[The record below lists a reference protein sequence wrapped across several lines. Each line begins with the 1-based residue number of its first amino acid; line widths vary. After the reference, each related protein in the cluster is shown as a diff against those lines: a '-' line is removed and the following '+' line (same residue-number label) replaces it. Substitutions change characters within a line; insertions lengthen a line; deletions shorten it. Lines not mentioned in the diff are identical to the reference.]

1 MAAAPTD
8 TLKRGPVMPSIVE
21 PDPHDPYAHPGPGSA
36 GGFGFDDGPA
46 TGYDFHHG
54 PATGYDFHDRTVSRH
69 LVHRASVSEVFL
81 TGWQATGPY
90 DFLLGAQWPRLHGF
104 YRLPGDRYHDPVL
117 LAETIRQTGLLIGHA
132 GFGVPRGHH
141 FMMEDLSY
149 ALDGTGLP
157 GLAVTAGPA
166 SLMLAVGCEDVR
178 MRHGELASLRVCV
191 DVTRD
196 GRPIGRGSGRLRVVS
211 PASYARLRGPAR
223 RTLPPRPP
231 APAAPELVGRAQ
243 PADVVLSPTLAPDT
257 WLLRAD
263 ATHPV
268 LFDHELD
275 HVPGMLV
282 LEAARQAAQRLRHP
296 EPVVPVELVTSFDHY
311 IELDR
316 PCFVRAA
323 PEPAPGPAEGPA
335 AADGRLA
342 VRVELLQDG
351 RTAAECLLLTV
362 PVDGPAEGPGVPV
375 RRDAYDGRPAVPGP
389 PLPGL
394 GGARLPLAS

>member
-1 MAAAPTD
+1 
-8 TLKRGPVMPSIVE
+8 MPSIVE
-21 PDPHDPYAHPGPGSA
+21 PDPHGPYSHPGPGSG
-36 GGFGFDDGPA
+36 GGF
-46 TGYDFHHG
+46 DFHDG

-69 LVHRASVSEVFL
+69 LVHRASVSEVFI

-104 YRLPGDRYHDPVL
+104 YRLPGDRFHDPVL
-117 LAETIRQTGLLIGHA
+117 LAETIRQAGLLIGHA

-141 FMMEDLSY
+141 FAMEDLAY
-149 ALDGTGLP
+149 ALGEPGLP

-166 SLMLAVGCEDVR
+166 SLMLTVGCEDVR
-178 MRHGELASLRVCV
+178 MRGGELASLRVRIE
-191 DVTRD
+191 VTRD
-196 GRPIGRGSGRLRVVS
+196 GGPLGHGTGQLRVIS

-223 RTLPPRPP
+223 RTTAPRLP

-316 PCFVRAA
+316 PCFVRAI
-323 PEPAPGPAEGPA
+323 PEGDP
-335 AADGRLA
+335 ADGRLP
-342 VRVELLQDG
+342 VRVLLFQDG
-351 RTAAECLLLTV
+351 RTVAECRLLTA
-362 PVDGPAEGPGVPV
+362 PVDGPAEGSTGPV
-375 RRDAYDGRPAVPGP
+375 RRDAYDGRPAAPD
-389 PLPGL
+389 L
-394 GGARLPLAS
+394 GGTRLPLAS